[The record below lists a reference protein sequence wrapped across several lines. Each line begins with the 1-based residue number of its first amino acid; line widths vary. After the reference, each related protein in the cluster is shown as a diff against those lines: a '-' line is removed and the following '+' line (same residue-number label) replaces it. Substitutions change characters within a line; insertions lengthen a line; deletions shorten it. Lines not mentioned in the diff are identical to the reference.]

1 MKLPKDELRL
11 QELRLLR
18 NYARGELRQEIDRE
32 LSDSQADSSES
43 ASNFDGF
50 RVRESIGRSW
60 ASSA

>member
-18 NYARGELRQEIDRE
+18 NYASGELRQEIDRE

-43 ASNFDGF
+43 TSNPDGF
-50 RVRESIGRSW
+50 RVRERIGRSW